1 MRLYVK
7 KWTIRID
14 FVVAATGALSFKRRV
29 NIVGKI

>member
-14 FVVAATGALSFKRRV
+14 FVVADTGALTLVKAFK
-29 NIVGKI
+29 

>member
-14 FVVAATGALSFKRRV
+14 FVVAATGTLTLVKAFK
-29 NIVGKI
+29 

>member
-14 FVVAATGALSFKRRV
+14 FVVAVTGALTLVKAFK
-29 NIVGKI
+29 

>member
-14 FVVAATGALSFKRRV
+14 FVVATTGALTLVKAFK
-29 NIVGKI
+29 